1 VSGSFV
7 ANAPLFTVFT
17 PTYNRAHTLHR
28 VYDSL
33 CAQTLRDFEWLV
45 VDDGSTD
52 NTATLIA
59 DWAKSADFPIRY
71 SKQEHLGKHI
81 AHNLAVREARGQM
94 FVPLDSDDACL
105 PHALERM
112 LYWWNTIPRDQRT
125 EFCGV
130 TGLAIDQN
138 QKLVGD
144 RFPCQPFDAT
154 MRELRYVHH
163 VMGEKGTCKLTE
175 ILRQYPFPEVAHG
188 HYLPE
193 GIVWLDIA
201 KRFKSRAVNEVF
213 RVYYIDDDEI
223 GVTASKKKSFSAH
236 ALGRWYFYVWLLNN
250 DLGYFFHSPITFLKA
265 AIMLPVVA
273 RFSHRSFK
281 STVLS
286 LESHWARALVLMT
299 LPIATFLYAI
309 HRARSDTATLNE
321 RVSLVKMTN
330 RR

>member
-1 VSGSFV
+1 MSGSFV

-112 LYWWNTIPRDQRT
+112 MYWWNTIPPDQRT

-223 GVTASKKKSFSAH
+223 GS
-236 ALGRWYFYVWLLNN
+236 
-250 DLGYFFHSPITFLKA
+250 
-265 AIMLPVVA
+265 
-273 RFSHRSFK
+273 
-281 STVLS
+281 
-286 LESHWARALVLMT
+286 
-299 LPIATFLYAI
+299 
-309 HRARSDTATLNE
+309 
-321 RVSLVKMTN
+321 
-330 RR
+330 

>member
-1 VSGSFV
+1 V
-7 ANAPLFTVFT
+7 ANAPFFTVFT
-17 PTYNRAHTLHR
+17 PTYNRAHTLRR

-52 NTATLIA
+52 NTAKLIA

-71 SKQEHLGKHI
+71 FKQEHSGKHF

-105 PHALERM
+105 PRALERM
-112 LYWWNTIPRDQRT
+112 LYWWNTIPSDQQSG
-125 EFCGV
+125 FCGV

-201 KRFKSRAVNEVF
+201 KRFKSRAVNEAF

-223 GVTASKKKSFSAH
+223 GVTVSKKKSFSAH

-265 AIMLPVVA
+265 AMMLPVVA

-299 LPIATFLYAI
+299 LPIAAFLYAI

-321 RVSLVKMTN
+321 HVSLVKMTN